1 MKGEIILKCILQG
14 QLQDIGVKSFNGRTG
29 IVTPREGDYNADQV
43 SAANKDLSNLNNYQ
57 KALYNIGGRPNRN
70 LFRGWY
76 FVGGGSQLG
85 YGIFPI
91 NQRGNTQYTG
101 AIYGIDGWKGVYGS
115 EKVTIK
121 SDCVSFEFSGN
132 QGVRQELDKDTLN
145 AISGSVCTASIIWR
159 LVSGNYANFG
169 ISVNGES
176 KLVPP
181 ISVSENFVLTSITFD
196 LSGVSASSGY
206 GVISGD
212 GVIEVIACKLEVSPI
227 QTLVYEENGQLKLFE
242 TPNFGEAL
250 SLCQQYYW
258 DSGEDDY
265 GGCSGVAVSTKGLS
279 CSCIFPV
286 TMRTSPVISVFSN
299 GVNGK
304 VRDIDTGDE
313 IILPESTV
321 FYKNKSGLTFI
332 YTFADTFT
340 VGHGYSFQLIANAE
354 LGGAL

>member
-1 MKGEIILKCILQG
+1 MSEIRTLKDGDIQVLPRTVSDAVSMKNGNSVEVEINNK
-14 QLQDIGVKSFNGRTG
+14 
-29 IVTPREGDYNADQV
+29 ADRQ
-43 SAANKDLSNLNNYQ
+43 LSNLSNYQ
-57 KALYNIGGRPNRN
+57 KALHNIGGRPNRN

-132 QGVRQELDKDTLN
+132 QGVRQELDKDILN
-145 AISGSVCTASIIWR
+145 AISGNICTVSIIWR

-212 GVIEVIACKLEVSPI
+212 GVIEAIACKLEISSI
-227 QTLVYEENGQLKLFE
+227 QTLAYKDSNDNIKMFE
-242 TPNFGEAL
+242 TPDYAKELARCQRYYRKLKNIQAVLGQLQNTSYYTNSIVIPDMRITPSIAL
-250 SLCQQYYW
+250 YPMSDDVSRIAIVQGVMEFS
-258 DSGEDDY
+258 SGIGVTLTSPYAVSFVIPKDNAAE
-265 GGCSGVAVSTKGLS
+265 GVA
-279 CSCIFPV
+279 
-286 TMRTSPVISVFSN
+286 
-299 GVNGK
+299 GK
-304 VRDIDTGDE
+304 V
-313 IILPESTV
+313 LTV
-321 FYKNKSGLTFI
+321 YNMVL
-332 YTFADTFT
+332 
-340 VGHGYSFQLIANAE
+340 NAE
-354 LGGAL
+354 L